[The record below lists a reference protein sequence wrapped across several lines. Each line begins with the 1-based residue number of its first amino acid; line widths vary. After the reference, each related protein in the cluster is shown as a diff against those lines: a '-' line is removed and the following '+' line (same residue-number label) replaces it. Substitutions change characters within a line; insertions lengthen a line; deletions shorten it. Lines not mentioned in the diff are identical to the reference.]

1 MVRIFGDITKCALA
15 FSGGTDS
22 AFLLYQA
29 LKEGVDVKAYYCRSQ
44 FQPEF
49 EYMDALRLLH
59 ELNADYTVID
69 LDVLADANVAA
80 NPPLRCALCKRKM
93 FSTLIAQSDADGYS
107 VVIDGTNASDD
118 EGQRPGMKVLR
129 ELGVS
134 SPLREAGLT
143 KDTIRH
149 LSKDAGLFTCDK
161 PSYSCLATRVQTGVR
176 LDSDIL
182 NRVEKGETA
191 LMDMGFSNF
200 RLRTDGVNAR
210 LEVPQAQFDA
220 FVAQRQAVLAVL
232 GKLFRTVS
240 LDLKYREV

>member
-29 LKEGVDVKAYYCRSQ
+29 LKEGIDVKAYYCRSQ

-59 ELNADYTVID
+59 ELNADYTVIY

-129 ELGVS
+129 ELGVR

-149 LSKDAGLFTCDK
+149 LSKDAGLFTWDK